1 MPFTLAV
8 LATILIYTW
17 LLEPRGVPVAI
28 PAAVVLVLSV
38 STALKSHTWG
48 LAPRDLLPASRATVL
63 FTVPAVILVLSIGAA
78 LGTLHDRGSFLRE
91 FAVLVPWGAAQ
102 QWVLQTVVLR
112 EARQVLGGPQKA
124 ALHAPKGAIVGA
136 AFLFALVHLPNP
148 FLMLMTFVGALGWC
162 AIFARYQNIIPLG
175 VSHAL
180 ATLAVL
186 YAFDDAITGRL
197 RIGDAYLRLWN

>member
-1 MPFTLAV
+1 VPFTLAV

-38 STALKSHTWG
+38 SSALKSHTSG

-63 FTVPAVILVLSIGAA
+63 FTVPAVLIVLSIGAA

-91 FAVLVPWGAAQ
+91 FAVLVAWGAAQ

-112 EARQVLGGPQKA
+112 EVRQVLGAQRT
-124 ALHAPKGAIVGA
+124 ALHAPKSAIAGA

-148 FLMLMTFVGALGWC
+148 FLMLMTFTGALGWC
-162 AIFARYQNIIPLG
+162 AIFARYPNIIPLG

-197 RIGDAYLRLWN
+197 RIGAAYLRLWN